1 MERTIYSKYSNERAA
16 RFCIRTDIVSDESGE
31 KKVYKYA
38 LTPEGWGHIRQ
49 IAESYQKLSNAYEG
63 SRISFCACEEV
74 LDRDRNEGKDGGGY
88 VAFPFLRGNSLQEAL
103 ERAVRE
109 DDKAAVEEILW
120 EYVRRISQAGGE
132 VPFAMTPGFTEVF
145 GMTLTEWKAAFLKQE
160 FSCATVSDIDMI
172 FSNILLEE
180 GDAAGTDAG
189 WQVIDYEWTFDFPI
203 PKVFV
208 IYRAL
213 YFAYCQTLAGFG
225 WSLSSLFALA
235 GITEEQAAVFGRM
248 EEHFQEYLRADA
260 FPVRNMQR
268 VLRTG
273 IVPLEQLLAADGAK
287 GKGSGEIYGSE
298 RLLVRKLQYHIDR
311 QEKQDGSMI
320 CSGWAFAR
328 TWDGRCLPVNIRVLD
343 ADGREIPAEIERR
356 ERSDVAKALKIRD
369 VTAPAWGFDCVWIGL
384 ADAGWKIHF
393 SLGKKECLYE
403 T

>member
-1 MERTIYSKYSNERAA
+1 MDRTIYSKYSNERAA

-31 KKVYKYA
+31 KKVYKHA

-49 IAESYQKLSNAYEG
+49 IAESYQKLTRAYEG
-63 SRISFCACEEV
+63 SSISFCACEETP
-74 LDRDRNEGKDGGGY
+74 DKERDVEDGASY

-103 ERAVRE
+103 ERSVRE
-109 DDKAAVEEILW
+109 DDKAAVEEILR
-120 EYVRRISQAGGE
+120 EYVHRMSQAGGE
-132 VPFAMTPGFTEVF
+132 VPFAMTPEFTEVF
-145 GMTLTEWKAAFLKQE
+145 GMTLTEWQAAFPEQE
-160 FSCATVSDIDMI
+160 FVCATVSDIDMI
-172 FSNILLEE
+172 FSNVLLEE
-180 GDAAGTDAG
+180 GDAAGTETG

-213 YFAYCQTLAGFG
+213 YFAYYQSLAGFG
-225 WSLSSLFALA
+225 WSLSSLLALA

-248 EEHFQEYLRADA
+248 EAHFQEYLRGDA
-260 FPVRNMQR
+260 FPVRNMRR
-268 VLRTG
+268 VLRTE
-273 IVPLEQLLAADGAK
+273 IVPLEQLLAA
-287 GKGSGEIYGSE
+287 GSANGTRGVTVPEPGG
-298 RLLVRKLQYHIDR
+298 LPVRKLQYHIDR

-328 TWDGRCLPVNIRVLD
+328 TWDGRCLPVNIRVFA

-356 ERSDVAKALKIRD
+356 ERSDVAKTLKIRD
-369 VTAPAWGFDCVWIGL
+369 VTAPAWGFDCVWI
-384 ADAGWKIHF
+384 APPEAGWKIHF